1 MTHHDKSGATENP
14 AGAGVQALID
24 RLKTEGVAAGQSEA
38 DTILANAK
46 EKAKSLVSEAEAE
59 AKAILSKAHAEAAKE
74 KAATEDSLKIAARDL
89 VLDLR
94 NELGAR
100 IQQEARRLVAE
111 TLADEAF
118 LQKIII
124 AMAGKSKEAA
134 AITAT
139 DKLEVVLPDKIVTF
153 EELKQSPEAVEPG
166 TLTHFVIALAGEVLR
181 KGVTFS
187 SGSGFDG
194 IKVKL
199 TEKDVTIDLTDEAIA
214 GLLTKH
220 LQPRLRAIMEGV
232 LR

>member
-1 MTHHDKSGATENP
+1 MTHQDNSGDVQNP

-38 DTILANAK
+38 EAILESARR
-46 EKAKSLVSEAEAE
+46 KASQLVADAEAE
-59 AKAILSKAHAEAAKE
+59 AKAIVSKAHTEAQKE
-74 KAATEDSLKIAARDL
+74 RAATQDSLKIAARDL

-94 NELGAR
+94 NDLGTR
-100 IQQEARRLVAE
+100 IQQEAGRLIAE

-118 LQKIII
+118 LQKLII
-124 AMAGKSKEAA
+124 AMAGKAKEAA
-134 AITAT
+134 AITAS
-139 DKLEVVLPDKIVTF
+139 DKMEIVLPDKIVTF

-181 KGVTFS
+181 KGITFS

-194 IKVKL
+194 IKIKL
-199 TEKDVTIDLTDEAIA
+199 TDRDVSIDLTEEAIA

>member
-1 MTHHDKSGATENP
+1 MTDQDNTGDTDNP

-38 DTILANAK
+38 EAILEGARQKANK
-46 EKAKSLVSEAEAE
+46 LVADAEAEAE
-59 AKAILSKAHAEAAKE
+59 TIVSKAHTEAQKE
-74 KAATEDSLKIAARDL
+74 KAATQDSLKIAARDL

-94 NELGAR
+94 NDLGTR
-100 IQQEARRLVAE
+100 IQQEAGRLIAE
-111 TLADEAF
+111 TLADEVF
-118 LQKIII
+118 LQKLII
-124 AMAGKSKEAA
+124 AMAGKAKEAA
-134 AITAT
+134 AITAS
-139 DKLEVVLPDKIVTF
+139 DKMEIVLPDKIVTF

-194 IKVKL
+194 IKIKL
-199 TEKDVTIDLTDEAIA
+199 TDRDVSIDLTEEAIA